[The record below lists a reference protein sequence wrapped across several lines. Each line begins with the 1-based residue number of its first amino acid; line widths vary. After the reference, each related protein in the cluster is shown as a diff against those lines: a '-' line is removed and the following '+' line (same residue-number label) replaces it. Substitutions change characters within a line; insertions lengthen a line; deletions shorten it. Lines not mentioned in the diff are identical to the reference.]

1 MKTTYGL
8 ESAPAR
14 SPPARARLPQTGGG
28 PMPLLRTSD
37 NDLERIQ
44 LTDPDEW
51 VEVKRRLGKD
61 DERERL
67 RLINNAR
74 VLDAGGKPGGVGETG
89 TLVELATFATMQV
102 AVKRWN
108 VRDPETNRVALLTAR
123 NLRALSDD
131 DVAPHPGPLR
141 RDVRR
146 AAHG

>member
-1 MKTTYGL
+1 
-8 ESAPAR
+8 
-14 SPPARARLPQTGGG
+14 
-28 PMPLLRTSD
+28 MPLLRTSD

-61 DERERL
+61 DERERS

-74 VLDAGGKPGGVGETG
+74 VLDAGGNPVGWETG

-108 VRDPETNRVALLTAR
+108 VRDPETNRVAPLTAR

-131 DVAPHPGPLR
+131 DVALIQARFEEMYGEPLTDDDR
-141 RDVRR
+141 KN
-146 AAHG
+146 